1 MGKVQPRSVQ
11 ASIREGARR
20 GWSEPT
26 MPESLEKLFK
36 TDHFGSLEE
45 KPTNVRQVKLAY
57 KRELIKIVLQIKT

>member
-20 GWSEPT
+20 GWSEST

-36 TDHFGSLEE
+36 TDHFGGLKEE
-45 KPTNVRQVKLAY
+45 STDGVVGVQLRHTN
-57 KRELIKIVLQIKT
+57 ES